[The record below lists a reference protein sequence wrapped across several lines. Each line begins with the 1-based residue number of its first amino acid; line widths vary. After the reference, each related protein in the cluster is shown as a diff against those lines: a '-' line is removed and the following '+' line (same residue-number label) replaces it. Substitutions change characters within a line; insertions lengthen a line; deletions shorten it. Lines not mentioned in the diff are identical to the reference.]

1 MRVQLSQNN
10 YKRNHACIHTSCTS
24 EHKWKLCKHT
34 VMSKFR
40 NQSVEPISLHKLSR
54 NVAMH
59 HVTKHANCDKSSPQ
73 IVLPKKQSIWI
84 STRMLT
90 RLGSQ
95 IGALPLIIILYTQL
109 YKSKV
114 VNVDIKVMHIKHITT
129 CAVIVL
135 DKLQRNK

>member
-1 MRVQLSQNN
+1 
-10 YKRNHACIHTSCTS
+10 
-24 EHKWKLCKHT
+24 
-34 VMSKFR
+34 MSKFR

-73 IVLPKKQSIWI
+73 IVLPKKQ
-84 STRMLT
+84 
-90 RLGSQ
+90 
-95 IGALPLIIILYTQL
+95 YKQL

-129 CAVIVL
+129 CAVIIL